1 MAATLTLCASRKML
15 SSVRLLPIP
24 LAFHCSMLNVLS
36 DMVGMWAG
44 GEALVI
50 VVASYRRYRSSH
62 WLYDSPQRL
71 EDQNILNVPNANILY
86 TGNLYLG

>member
-15 SSVRLLPIP
+15 SSVSLLPIP

-44 GEALVI
+44 VGGGGGARDCGGVIQAVQIQPLAL
-50 VVASYRRYRSSH
+50 R
-62 WLYDSPQRL
+62 
-71 EDQNILNVPNANILY
+71 
-86 TGNLYLG
+86 